1 MSVEQG
7 KAQGRLELAG
17 QIEWGEKRER
27 ERENTFLLK
36 PRGGGTQRPENTNIG
51 SSELPPGS
59 DTREV
64 TC

>member
-36 PRGGGTQRPENTNIG
+36 PRGGGDPKT
-51 SSELPPGS
+51 
-59 DTREV
+59 
-64 TC
+64 